1 MCSASNPEQPP
12 PHKDNHLLSLP
23 EDIVLSCLAR
33 VPRNCN
39 LNLAHVSKTLR
50 TFVSSPELSRLR
62 SLLHKSSLYVCFYE
76 INDNGTWTLTH
87 RLLTLEKTTTEY
99 RLVLFRCHP
108 YPFMSGYLAVS
119 VGSEIYFLWNSSADL
134 WILDIRSGKFSQ
146 GPSLKPGFR
155 SKAAGVIDGKIYV
168 ICRCYIF
175 GGVDR
180 KKINVE
186 VLDPKS
192 KIWKSEGQEKVQP
205 RMWCDNMVRFASLE
219 RKVYMVEAGLIS
231 VYNPRKGEGERM
243 DQMVSNRLAESNPRE
258 GRRKEKL
265 NEAVSWVCVVENVLY
280 ACYCSSGLMW
290 FDTKLNVWRRVVS
303 RAEEVCH
310 FGEKQAV
317 AEYQG
322 KLAVFE
328 FVKHDLVDNTKSV
341 KMFLFS
347 FLTVGEKILGTIEW
361 SGIVA
366 TVPYDSQFLH
376 CFGM

>member
-1 MCSASNPEQPP
+1 MMCSASNPEQPP

-39 LNLAHVSKTLR
+39 LNLTHVSKTLK
-50 TFVSSPELSRLR
+50 TFVSSPELNRLR

-76 INDNGTWTLTH
+76 INDNTWTHRWLTI
-87 RLLTLEKTTTEY
+87 EKTTTEY
-99 RLVLFRCHP
+99 RLVLFPCHP
-108 YPFMSGYLAVS
+108 YPIKSRSSAVS
-119 VGSEIYFLWNSSADL
+119 VGPEIYFLSDDL
-134 WILDIRSGKFSQ
+134 WILDTRSGKFSQ

-155 SKAAGVIDGKIYV
+155 SKAAGVID
-168 ICRCYIF
+168 
-175 GGVDR
+175 
-180 KKINVE
+180 E

-265 NEAVSWVCVVENVLY
+265 GEAVSWVCVVENVLY

-366 TVPYDSQFLH
+366 TVPYGSQFLH